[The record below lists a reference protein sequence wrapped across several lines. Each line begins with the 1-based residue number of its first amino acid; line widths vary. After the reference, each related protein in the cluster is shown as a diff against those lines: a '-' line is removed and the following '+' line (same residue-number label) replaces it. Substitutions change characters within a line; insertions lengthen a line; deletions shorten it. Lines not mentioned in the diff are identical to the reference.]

1 MKKILVFMLVAMSVS
16 MANIDLIDIMDSVA
30 CTTTDRSSFKL
41 IKTIPGPAEVLL
53 SCRSHRALAGY
64 VTRYEVAFDRKLTY
78 IVVAIDYLP
87 GARTIAHYVLTM
99 HNGVYRHY
107 YDNGEDGDHYLEC
120 LCSVT
125 SHCTVKEKVTRGKS
139 SRKEIRRAYEK
150 IMSHFTINLNIGET
164 I

>member
-1 MKKILVFMLVAMSVS
+1 MKKLFVFMLVAMSVS
-16 MANIDLIDIMDSVA
+16 MANIDLIELEDNVE

-53 SCRSHRALAGY
+53 SCRSTRALMGFA
-64 VTRYEVAFDRKLTY
+64 TRYEVAFDSKLTY

-87 GARTIAHYVLTM
+87 GGLATSRYVLTM

-107 YDNGEDGDHYLEC
+107 HDDGEDGDYYLEC
-120 LCSVT
+120 LCSER
-125 SHCTVKEKVTRGKS
+125 SHCTVKKKVTRGKS
-139 SRKEIRRAYEK
+139 SRKEIRRAYDK
-150 IMSHFTINLNIGET
+150 IMSHFTINLKIGET